1 MENLGNWY
9 SYFSHSM
16 DAFFQLGS
24 HSMVYFII
32 CEIHG
37 FPHQFPVA
45 WENAVKSIE
54 LGEPRKLVPIFSLTY
69 GNFSSIRCPF
79 YGIHCYHMGNAW
91 FFPSKYLSGCF
102 STALFFLLVP
112 KSIDSLKEKTE
123 KTDKVNSFFKKR
135 KANSR
140 RAGIQSKI
148 YQKKK
153 REWM

>member
-1 MENLGNWY
+1 MGVF
-9 SYFSHSM
+9 FSISFTFYGILYNM
-16 DAFFQLGS
+16 WNTWVSPSIS
-24 HSMVYFII
+24 HR
-32 CEIHG
+32 
-37 FPHQFPVA
+37 

-54 LGEPRKLVPIFSLTY
+54 LGEPRKLVPNFSLTY
-69 GNFSSIRCPF
+69 GYFSSLRFKF
-79 YGIHCYHMGNAW
+79 YGILCYQMGNAW
-91 FFPSKYLSGCF
+91 FFPSK
-102 STALFFLLVP
+102 STQLALWLFFHSIIFLLVP

>member
-1 MENLGNWY
+1 
-9 SYFSHSM
+9 
-16 DAFFQLGS
+16 
-24 HSMVYFII
+24 
-32 CEIHG
+32 
-37 FPHQFPVA
+37 
-45 WENAVKSIE
+45 
-54 LGEPRKLVPIFSLTY
+54 
-69 GNFSSIRCPF
+69 
-79 YGIHCYHMGNAW
+79 MGNAW
-91 FFPSKYLSGCF
+91 FFSSK
-102 STALFFLLVP
+102 STQLALWLFFHSIIFLLVP